1 MDEGMVQIILAV
13 IGLLSAIITGFLVPY
28 IKSNTDENQ
37 LTKIDY
43 WVGIAVRAAEQIFNE
58 PDMGIIKKQYVIDFL
73 NNKGIKITMED
84 LNILIEAIVQEMN
97 LEKSFVE

>member
-1 MDEGMVQIILAV
+1 MSEGMVQIILAV
-13 IGLLSAIITGFLVPY
+13 IGLLGAIITGFLVPY

>member
-1 MDEGMVQIILAV
+1 MSEGMVQIILAV
-13 IGLLSAIITGFLVPY
+13 IGLLGAVLTGFLVPY

-37 LTKIDY
+37 LIKIDY

-58 PDMGIIKKQYVIDFL
+58 PDMGIIKKQYVVDFL

-84 LNILIEAIVQEMN
+84 LNILIEAVVQEMN